1 MAYVPADTPRA
12 ARVRARETATMP
24 SLPRRSIALLFVLLT
39 AFPIGPPAGAATD
52 KAAMLFPGSIND
64 QSWNA
69 SGYAGLTRIKSI
81 GFDVAFSE
89 NVGAADHVDAMR
101 DYGRQG
107 YSLIIGHSGR
117 FLTAAERVGREFPA
131 TQFIVGAG
139 SRGYGKN
146 VMSIDVNNRHFG
158 CLIGVL
164 AAGMSRSGHI
174 GGVFGL
180 EGLPTTIDEVGSFRI
195 CARMA
200 RPGITVSVLYIAD
213 MESAEAAR
221 EAAFSLI
228 ASGAD
233 VLAGQLNAGQVGLIQ
248 AAREKNVFVTGRS
261 YDQTAIAPKNMLTSV
276 IEKWP
281 EMYAA
286 AAADVKSGRL
296 SGGFRT
302 YGFDTPASTGA
313 LLGYLPDQPYNPV
326 VPAALRSEL
335 EAFRDRLAAGTVRI
349 APTAGDA
356 HGGN

>member
-1 MAYVPADTPRA
+1 MISCRQRRRATPLLAGLLAGILAGLPMNA
-12 ARVRARETATMP
+12 AAV
-24 SLPRRSIALLFVLLT
+24 
-39 AFPIGPPAGAATD
+39 AAD

-69 SGYAGLTRIKSI
+69 SGYAGLLKIKSI
-81 GFDVAFSE
+81 GFDIAYSE
-89 NVGAADHVDAMR
+89 AVGAADHVDAMR

-107 YSLIIGHSGR
+107 YNLIIGHSGR
-117 FLTAAERVGREFPA
+117 FLTAAERVGREFPK

-139 SRGYGKN
+139 SRGYGAN

-164 AAGMSRSGHI
+164 AAGMSHSGHI

-180 EGLPTTIDEVGSFRI
+180 EGLPTTIDEVGSFRL
-195 CARMA
+195 CAKIA
-200 RPGITVSVLYIAD
+200 RPAITVSILYIAD
-213 MESAEAAR
+213 MESAGAAR

-233 VLAGQLNAGQVGLIQ
+233 VLGGQLNAGQVGLIQ
-248 AAREKNVFVTGRS
+248 AAREKDVFVTGRS
-261 YDQTAIAPKNMLTSV
+261 LDQTAIAPKAMLTSV

-286 AAADVKSGRL
+286 AAAEVKAGRL
-296 SGGFRT
+296 SGAFKA
-302 YGFDTPASTGA
+302 YGFDTPGSTGA
-313 LLGYLPDQPYNPV
+313 ALGYLPGQPYNPV
-326 VPAALRSEL
+326 VPAALRAEL
-335 EAFRDRLAAGTVRI
+335 DGYRARLASGALRI
-349 APTAGDA
+349 VPTAEDA